1 MDSQAPKKTIARP
14 KAPPGAVLPSHVD
27 LHYPRVLPIVQR
39 RRDIVTAIRENPVV
53 IITGETGSGKSTQIP
68 KMCLEAGRGR
78 RGLVGCTQPR
88 RVAAVTVA
96 QRIAEEL
103 GEEPGGTVA
112 YKIRFEERS
121 GPATRIKMMTDGILL
136 MEAQADPRL
145 SRYDT
150 IIVDEAHERS
160 LNIDFVL
167 GILKNLLLRRR
178 DLRVIITSAT
188 IDAEKFSRFYGGAP
202 IIEVS
207 GRLFPVEVRWRPVDK
222 ALEEEGDL
230 TYIDAAVRNVE
241 ELLFEDPQGDILVF
255 MPREQ
260 DIREACDLLES
271 RAGGDV
277 LVLPLFARLSWGEQ
291 KRIFQST
298 SQRKI
303 VVATNIAETSITI
316 PGIRYVVDTG
326 LARLLQYNPRT
337 RTTSLPVKKV
347 SRSSA
352 DQRKGRCG
360 RVEGGV
366 CIRLY
371 DEGSYE
377 ERPLFTPPEISR
389 ANLAEVILR
398 MLSLNLGKIHSFPFV
413 DPPQPRS
420 IKDGIDVLQELGAI
434 AAKKKD
440 EREGDDRPYALTD
453 LGRRMARLP
462 MDPRI
467 SRMILEA
474 ASLDCVEEVAVIASA
489 LSIPDPR
496 ERPLEKEDEADRMHT
511 PFRDPS
517 SDFLT
522 LWNIWNTFHRQLESL
537 KTQNRMRKFCKLHFL
552 SYRRMREWRDVYD
565 QIRGILSGDG
575 SWKRRIG
582 TGKPSPSQF
591 PSPSPEERFAAIHKS
606 ILSGYLSNIAVKKE
620 KNLYTA
626 TRGREVMLFPGSG
639 LFGRGGAWIVAAE
652 MVETSRLFAR
662 TVASIENAWLEELGG
677 DLCRSSYAD
686 PRWVKD
692 RGEVVATQQVQLFGL
707 VIVPARTVSY
717 GPVDPD
723 EATRIFIREALVEG
737 NVRHPLP
744 FLTHN
749 RELVEEASAVEQ
761 KLRRREYLADEN
773 DLAQFYEERLSG
785 VYSWPLLKK
794 KIRERGGDAFLR
806 MSEAD
811 VFLRRP
817 DLDELVA
824 FPDHAR
830 IGRLRFPLD
839 YRFDPAGRDDGVTLK
854 IPVQAL
860 PALSPGRMEWAVP
873 GLLRER
879 ISALLKGLP
888 KEYRRR
894 LQPVPQ
900 AVLII
905 MENIEESDTPLL
917 TALSRIIHERFGVHV
932 PVSAWSA
939 DAVSDHLKLRYLV
952 VDEKGKTLAET
963 RDIRA
968 LQAHAA
974 ADAEST
980 AFDRMRREWERTG
993 LTTWEV
999 GTLPEELAVENVGLL
1014 FPALVPENE
1023 GISLRLLQNRAEARE
1038 LHLQGVEALYA
1049 LHFAEE
1055 LRHLKKALVLAG
1067 DMKTRAEALGG
1078 FREVEKL
1085 LMDKVRHDLFAVPVR
1100 SQEDFLHHGNTVR
1113 SRILPRG
1120 QEVREAAGPIFLA
1133 AHETRKALRTLE
1145 QAHRSNSPAKSYLQ
1159 SMEEEFHRL
1168 LPPDFLIRYDN
1179 ERIRH
1184 ILRYLK
1190 ALAVRAERGLQHL
1203 EKALARSREI
1213 EAILARFKD
1222 LRNTL
1227 SVDASPE
1234 KKDALDDLYWMIEEY
1249 KVSLFAQELK
1259 TPYPVS
1265 PKRLDEKFRE
1275 FERMA

>member
-1 MDSQAPKKTIARP
+1 MDPQAPKQPIDRP
-14 KAPPGAVLPSHVD
+14 KNPPRPVRTPYRD
-27 LHYPRVLPIVQR
+27 LHYPRALPIVRR
-39 RRDIVTAIRENPVV
+39 RRDIVAAIRDNPVV

-68 KMCLEAGRGR
+68 KMCIEAGRGR
-78 RGLVGCTQPR
+78 RGLIGCTQPR

-178 DLRVIITSAT
+178 DLKVIITSAT

-207 GRLFPVEVRWRPVDK
+207 GRLFPVVVRWRPLDK
-222 ALEEEGDL
+222 ALEEEGEL

-241 ELLFEDPQGDILVF
+241 ELLAEDPRGDILVF

-291 KRIFQST
+291 KRIFQSA
-298 SQRKI
+298 SRRKV

-398 MLSLNLGKIHSFPFV
+398 MLSLNLGKIQSFPFV

-420 IKDGIDVLQELGAI
+420 IKDGIELLQELGAI
-434 AAKKKD
+434 ASRKKD
-440 EREGDDRPYALTD
+440 EREGDDRPYTLTD

-474 ASLDCVEEVAVIASA
+474 SGLDCVDEVAVIASA

-496 ERPLEKEDEADRMHT
+496 ERPLEKEDEADRMHA

-522 LWNIWNTFHRQLESL
+522 MLNIWNAFHRQLESL
-537 KTQNRMRKFCKLHFL
+537 KTQNRMRKFCKAHFL

-565 QIRGILSGDG
+565 QIRGILAEGG
-575 SWKRRIG
+575 ARQKRGG
-582 TGKPSPSQF
+582 TDRARTDQSPAGT
-591 PSPSPEERFAAIHKS
+591 PEERFAAIHKS
-606 ILSGYLSNIAVKKE
+606 ILSGYLSNIAVRKE
-620 KNLYTA
+620 KNIYTA

-662 TVASIENAWLEELGG
+662 TVASIESAWLEELGG
-677 DLCRSSYAD
+677 ELCRFSYAD

-692 RGEVVATQQVQLFGL
+692 RGEVVATEQVHLFGL

-723 EATRIFIREALVEG
+723 EASRIFIREALVEG

-749 RELVEEASAVEQ
+749 LELVEEASAVEH

-773 DLAQFYEERLSG
+773 DLAQFYEERLSA

-794 KIRERGGDAFLR
+794 MIRERGGDAFLR

-817 DLDELVA
+817 ERDELDA
-824 FPDHAR
+824 FPDQAR

-839 YRFDPAGRDDGVTLK
+839 YRFDPSGRDDGVTLK

-860 PALSPGRMEWAVP
+860 PALSPGRMEWTVP
-873 GLLRER
+873 GLLREKVA
-879 ISALLKGLP
+879 ALLRGLP

-894 LQPVPQ
+894 LQPMPQ
-900 AVLII
+900 AVSII
-905 MENIEESDTPLL
+905 MESLEESDTPLL
-917 TALSRIIHERFGVHV
+917 TALSRLIHERFGVHV
-932 PVSAWSA
+932 PASVWSVE
-939 DAVSDHLKLRYLV
+939 AVSDHLKLRYLV
-952 VDEKGKTLAET
+952 VDEKGQTIAET

-974 ADAEST
+974 ADAESS

-993 LTTWEV
+993 LTSWDV
-999 GTLPEELAVENVGLL
+999 AMLPEELAVENVGLL
-1014 FPALVPENE
+1014 FPALIPEKE
-1023 GISLRLLQNRAEARE
+1023 GVSLRLLKNRAEARD
-1038 LHLQGVEALYA
+1038 LHLKGVEALYA
-1049 LHFAEE
+1049 QRFSEE

-1067 DMKTRAEALGG
+1067 DMKLRAEALGG
-1078 FREVEKL
+1078 FREVERL
-1085 LMDKVRHDLFAVPVR
+1085 LMDKVRRDLFAVPVR
-1100 SQEDFLHHGNTVR
+1100 SSKEFLDHGNIVR

-1120 QEVREAAGPIFLA
+1120 QEVLQAVRPILQA

-1145 QAHRSNSPAKSYLQ
+1145 QGHRSNAPAKSYLQ

-1168 LPPDFLIRYDN
+1168 LPPDFLIRYDG
-1179 ERIRH
+1179 ERLRH

-1190 ALAVRAERGLQHL
+1190 ALAIRAERGLLHL

-1213 EAILARFKD
+1213 EAMLARYRALQD
-1222 LRNTL
+1222 SLP
-1227 SVDASPE
+1227 VDSSPE
-1234 KKDALDDLYWMIEEY
+1234 KKAALDDLYWMIEEY

-1265 PKRLDEKFRE
+1265 HKRLDEKFRE
-1275 FERMA
+1275 FERMV

>member
-1 MDSQAPKKTIARP
+1 MDSQTPKKPAVQQ
-14 KAPPGAVLPSHVD
+14 KGPPRRDLRYPSA
-27 LHYPRVLPIVQR
+27 LPIVQR
-39 RRDIVTAIRENPVV
+39 RRDIVAAVRDNPVV
-53 IITGETGSGKSTQIP
+53 VITGETGSGKSTQIP
-68 KMCLEAGRGR
+68 KMCLEAGRGH

-178 DLRVIITSAT
+178 DLKVIITSAT

-241 ELLFEDPQGDILVF
+241 ELLAEDPRGDILVF

-260 DIREACDLLES
+260 DIREACDLLNS
-271 RAGGDV
+271 RAGGNI

-298 SQRKI
+298 EMRKI

-371 DEGSYE
+371 GEGSYG

-398 MLSLNLGKIHSFPFV
+398 MLSLSLGKIQSFPFV

-420 IKDGIDVLQELGAI
+420 IKDGIDMLQELGAI

-474 ASLDCVEEVAVIASA
+474 ECHGCVEEVAVIASA

-496 ERPLEKEDEADRMHT
+496 ERPLEKEDEADRMHA

-522 LWNIWNTFHRQLESL
+522 LFNIWNAYHRHLESL
-537 KTQNRMRKFCKLHFL
+537 KTQNRMRKFCKAHFL

-565 QIRGILSGDG
+565 QIRGILAEGG
-575 SWKRRIG
+575 SWKKRPDP
-582 TGKPSPSQF
+582 GKSSPLS
-591 PSPSPEERFAAIHKS
+591 SEERFAAVHKS

-677 DLCRSSYAD
+677 DLCRSSWAD
-686 PRWVKD
+686 PRWQKD

-707 VIVPARTVSY
+707 VIVPGRTVSY

-723 EATRIFIREALVEG
+723 EATRIFVREALVEG

-744 FLTHN
+744 FLVHN
-749 RELVEEASAVEQ
+749 RELVEDASAVEH

-773 DLAQFYEERLSG
+773 DLAQFYEERLPG

-794 KIRERGGDAFLR
+794 RIRDRGGDAFLR
-806 MSEAD
+806 MSERD

-817 DLDELVA
+817 DREDLAA
-824 FPDHAR
+824 FPDQAK

-839 YRFDPAGRDDGVTLK
+839 YRFDPTGRDDGVTLR

-873 GLLRER
+873 GLLRDKVT
-879 ISALLKGLP
+879 ALLKGLP

-900 AVLII
+900 AVSII
-905 MENIEESDTPLL
+905 LESLEESDTPLL
-917 TALSRIIHERFGVHV
+917 TALSRIIHERFGMHV
-932 PVSAWSA
+932 PVTVWSP
-939 DAVSDHLKLRYLV
+939 DSVSDHLKLRYLV
-952 VDEKGKTLAET
+952 VDEKGQAVADT
-963 RDIRA
+963 RDIHA

-974 ADAEST
+974 ADAESS
-980 AFDRMRREWERTG
+980 AFERMRRKWERTG
-993 LTTWEV
+993 LTSWDA

-1014 FPALVPENE
+1014 FPALLAENE
-1023 GISLRLLQNRAEARE
+1023 GVSLRLLKNRADARD
-1038 LHLQGVEALYA
+1038 LHLRGVEALYT
-1049 LHFAEE
+1049 LRFSEE
-1055 LRHLKKALVLAG
+1055 LKHLKKALVLTG
-1067 DMKTRAEALGG
+1067 EMKVQAEALGG
-1078 FREVEKL
+1078 FREVERL
-1085 LMDKVRHDLFAVPVR
+1085 LAEKVRHDLFAVPVR
-1100 SQEDFLHHGNTVR
+1100 SREAFLEHGDAVR
-1113 SRILPRG
+1113 TRILPRG
-1120 QEVREAAGPIFLA
+1120 QEVLRTAQPILRA
-1133 AHETRKALRTLE
+1133 AHETWKTLRMLEHGHRFNTPARK
-1145 QAHRSNSPAKSYLQ
+1145 YLQ
-1159 SMEEEFHRL
+1159 ALEEEFRRL
-1168 LPPDFLIRYDN
+1168 LSPDFLIRYDG
-1179 ERIRH
+1179 ERLLH

-1190 ALAVRAERGLQHL
+1190 ALAIRAERGLLHL
-1203 EKALARSREI
+1203 EKALERTREI
-1213 EAILARFKD
+1213 DAILARHKALKESLPAD
-1222 LRNTL
+1222 
-1227 SVDASPE
+1227 SSPE
-1234 KKDALDDLYWMIEEY
+1234 KKAALEDLYWMIEEY

-1265 PKRLDEKFRE
+1265 PKRLDEKVRE
-1275 FERMA
+1275 FERMV

>member
-1 MDSQAPKKTIARP
+1 MDPQAPKKTVTRP
-14 KAPPGAVLPSHVD
+14 KYPPRKVRPSPAD
-27 LHYPRVLPIVQR
+27 LHYPPVLPIVRR
-39 RRDIVTAIRENPVV
+39 RRDIVAAIRDNPVV

-68 KMCLEAGRGR
+68 KMCIEAGRGR

-188 IDAEKFSRFYGGAP
+188 IDAEKFSRFYGDAP

-222 ALEEEGDL
+222 ALEEEGEL
-230 TYIDAAVRNVE
+230 TYIDTAVRNVE
-241 ELLFEDPQGDILVF
+241 ELLAEDPRGDILVF

-260 DIREACDLLES
+260 DIREACDILES
-271 RAGGDV
+271 RTGGDF

-298 SQRKI
+298 PLRK
-303 VVATNIAETSITI
+303 VVIATNIAETSITI

-366 CIRLY
+366 CVRLY
-371 DEGSYE
+371 DEGSYG

-398 MLSLNLGKIHSFPFV
+398 MLSLNLGKIQSFPFV

-420 IKDGIDVLQELGAI
+420 IKDGIDMLQELGAI

-440 EREGDDRPYALTD
+440 EREGDDRPYTLTD

-474 ASLDCVEEVAVIASA
+474 ECHDCVEEVAVIASA

-496 ERPLEKEDEADRMHT
+496 ERPLEREDEADRMHA

-537 KTQNRMRKFCKLHFL
+537 KTQNRMRKFCKAHFL

-565 QIRGILSGDG
+565 QIRGILAEGA
-575 SWKRRIG
+575 SWKKRAR
-582 TGKPSPSQF
+582 TVHPSPATSVTR
-591 PSPSPEERFAAIHKS
+591 SPEERFAAIHKS
-606 ILSGYLSNIAVKKE
+606 ILSGYLSNIAAKKE
-620 KNLYTA
+620 KNIYTA

-662 TVASIENAWLEELGG
+662 TVASIENTWLEELGA

-692 RGEVVATQQVQLFGL
+692 RGEVVATEQVQLFGL

-723 EATRIFIREALVEG
+723 EAARIFIREALVEG
-737 NVRHPLP
+737 NIRHPLP

-749 RELVEEASAVEQ
+749 RELVEEASAVEH
-761 KLRRREYLADEN
+761 KLRRREYLADEY
-773 DLAQFYEERLSG
+773 DLARFYEERLPG

-794 KIRERGGDAFLR
+794 RIRERGGDAFLR

-817 DLDELVA
+817 DLDELDA
-824 FPDHAR
+824 FPDQAR

-839 YRFDPAGRDDGVTLK
+839 YRFDPAGREDGVTLK

-860 PALSPGRMEWAVP
+860 PALSPGRMEWLVP
-873 GLLRER
+873 GLLRDKVT
-879 ISALLKGLP
+879 ALLKGLP

-900 AVLII
+900 AVSVIL
-905 MENIEESDTPLL
+905 ENLEESDTPLL
-917 TALSRIIHERFGVHV
+917 TALSRLIHERFGVHV
-932 PVSAWSA
+932 PVSAWSP
-939 DAVSDHLKLRYLV
+939 DAVSDHLKLRYVV
-952 VDEKGKTLAET
+952 VDEKGQTLAET

-974 ADAEST
+974 ADAESS
-980 AFDRMRREWERTG
+980 AFDRTRREWERTG
-993 LTTWEV
+993 LKSWEV

-1014 FPALVPENE
+1014 FPALVPEEE
-1023 GISLRLLQNRAEARE
+1023 GVALRLLKNRAEARE
-1038 LHLQGVEALYA
+1038 LHRRGVEALYA
-1049 LHFAEE
+1049 LQFPEE
-1055 LRHLKKALVLAG
+1055 LRHLKKALAPAG
-1067 DMKTRAEALGG
+1067 DMKARAEALGG
-1078 FREVEKL
+1078 FREVERM
-1085 LMDKVRHDLFAVPVR
+1085 LMEKVRHDLFAVAVR
-1100 SQEDFLHHGNTVR
+1100 SREEFIKHGDSVR
-1113 SRILPRG
+1113 SRILPHG
-1120 QEVREAAGPIFLA
+1120 QEVREAAGPILQA
-1133 AHETRKALRTLE
+1133 AQETRKTLQTLE
-1145 QAHRSNSPAKSYLQ
+1145 SAHRCNAPARSWLA
-1159 SMEEEFHRL
+1159 SMDEEFRRL
-1168 LPPDFLIRYDN
+1168 LPPDFLIRYDGD
-1179 ERIRH
+1179 RLRH
-1184 ILRYLK
+1184 VLRYLK
-1190 ALAVRAERGLQHL
+1190 ALAVRAERGLLHL

-1213 EAILARFKD
+1213 EAILARFQA
-1222 LRNTL
+1222 LRSGL
-1227 SVDASPE
+1227 PGDATPGKRAVLE
-1234 KKDALDDLYWMIEEY
+1234 ELHWMIEEY

-1275 FERMA
+1275 YERMV

>member
-1 MDSQAPKKTIARP
+1 MDPQSPRHRIARP
-14 KAPPGAVLPSHVD
+14 SRIALRYPPD
-27 LHYPRVLPIVQR
+27 LPIVLR
-39 RRDIVTAIRENPVV
+39 RRDIVAAIRENPVV

-103 GEEPGGTVA
+103 GEEPGGVVA

-121 GPATRIKMMTDGILL
+121 GPATRIRMMTDGILL

-167 GILKNLLLRRR
+167 GIVKNLLLHRR
-178 DLRVIITSAT
+178 DLRVVITSAT
-188 IDAEKFSRFYGGAP
+188 IDAEKFSRFYGNAP

-207 GRLFPVEVRWRPVDK
+207 GRLYPVEVRWRPVDK

-241 ELLFEDPQGDILVF
+241 ELLAEDPHGDILVF

-271 RAGGDV
+271 RADGDV

-298 SQRKI
+298 AQRKI

-371 DEGSYE
+371 DEGSYG

-398 MLSLNLGKIHSFPFV
+398 MLSLNLGKIQSFPFV

-420 IKDGIDVLQELGAI
+420 IKDGIDMLQELGAI
-434 AAKKKD
+434 AAKKKE
-440 EREGDDRPYALTD
+440 EREGDDRPYTLTD

-474 ASLDCVEEVAVIASA
+474 DAKGCVEEVTVIASA
-489 LSIPDPR
+489 LTIPDPR
-496 ERPLEKEDEADRMHT
+496 ERPLDREEEADRMHT
-511 PFRDPS
+511 PFRDPA

-522 LWNIWNTFHRQLESL
+522 LLNIWNAFHRTLESL
-537 KTQNRMRKFCKLHFL
+537 KTQNRMRKFCKAHFL
-552 SYRRMREWRDVYD
+552 SYRRMREWRDVYE
-565 QIRGILSGDG
+565 QIRGILSEGG
-575 SWKRRIG
+575 SWKKRAAATTPGRE
-582 TGKPSPSQF
+582 KSP
-591 PSPSPEERFAAIHKS
+591 PPSPEERFAAIHKS

-620 KNLYTA
+620 KNLYAA

-662 TVASIENAWLEELGG
+662 TAASIESSWLEELGG
-677 DLCRSSYAD
+677 DLCRSTYAD

-692 RGEVVATQQVQLFGL
+692 RGEVVATEQVQLFGL
-707 VIVPARTVSY
+707 MIVSSRTVSY

-723 EATRIFIREALVEG
+723 EAARIFIREALVEG

-744 FLTHN
+744 FLSHN
-749 RELVEEASAVEQ
+749 LALVEEAATVEH

-773 DLAQFYEERLSG
+773 DLAQFYEERLPG

-794 KIRERGGDAFLR
+794 RIRDRGGDAFLR

-811 VFLRRP
+811 VFRRRP
-817 DLDELVA
+817 GEDDLDA
-824 FPDHAR
+824 FPDQAR
-830 IGRLRFPLD
+830 IGQLRFPLS
-839 YRFDPAGRDDGVTLK
+839 YRFDPAGTDDGVTLK

-873 GLLRER
+873 GLLREKVT
-879 ISALLKGLP
+879 ALIKGLP

-894 LQPVPQ
+894 LQPMPQ
-900 AVLII
+900 TIPVIL
-905 MENIEESDTPLL
+905 EGIEESDTPLL
-917 TALSRIIHERFGVHV
+917 TSLSRFIHDRFGVHIPTNV
-932 PVSAWSA
+932 WPAE
-939 DAVSDHLKLRYLV
+939 AVSEHLKLRYLV
-952 VDEKGKTLAET
+952 VDEKGRPLAET
-963 RDIRA
+963 RDISG

-974 ADAEST
+974 ADAESS
-980 AFDRMRREWERTG
+980 AFDRARRKWERTG
-993 LTTWEV
+993 LTTWDC
-999 GTLPEELAVENVGLL
+999 GTLPEELAVENIGLL
-1014 FPALVPENE
+1014 FPSLVPEQE
-1023 GISLRLLQNRAEARE
+1023 GISLRLLKNRTEART
-1038 LHLQGVEALYA
+1038 LHLQGVAALYA
-1049 LHFAEE
+1049 LRFSEE
-1055 LRHLKKALVLAG
+1055 LRHLKKALALGG
-1067 DMKTRAEALGG
+1067 DMKKWAEALGG
-1078 FREVEKL
+1078 VRAVEAL
-1085 LMDKVRHDLFAVPVR
+1085 LMDKVRRDLFAVPVR
-1100 SQEDFLHHGNTVR
+1100 SDEEFVRHGDAVR

-1120 QEVREAAGPIFLA
+1120 QEVLQEARPILQA
-1133 AHETRKALRTLE
+1133 ASETRTFLKTLE
-1145 QAHRSNSPAKSYLQ
+1145 FSHRRNAPALDYLQ
-1159 SMEEEFHRL
+1159 MMDAEFHRL
-1168 LPPDFLIRYDN
+1168 VPPDFLIRYDA
-1179 ERIRH
+1179 ERLRH

-1190 ALAVRAERGLQHL
+1190 ALAIRAERGLLHL
-1203 EKALARSREI
+1203 EKARQRSREVD
-1213 EAILARFKD
+1213 AALARYQA
-1222 LRNTL
+1222 LREGL
-1227 SVDASPE
+1227 PADALPE
-1234 KKDALDDLYWMIEEY
+1234 KKAGLEDLYWMIEEY

-1275 FERMA
+1275 VERMV